1 MTPIPAELQTALK
14 ERRIVPFVG
23 AGLSLTL
30 GQKIFPDWKGLL
42 ERFAVRLEGEA
53 LAPQATELRRL
64 IAASELVAAAEYA
77 LQHLP
82 KPQYFEELDNAFN
95 RARPAKINLSAVEA
109 IWRLLPNAVITTN
122 FERVLEWPFETPQ
135 EWPYQA
141 PGIRPR
147 VAFNSDPALL
157 SRLEADQ
164 TGGDPLIW
172 HLHGSSAHPDTIV
185 LSTTDFSALYGA
197 DDGKGKPDPRNENAL
212 RVLTSVVARR
222 PLLFVGFSLGD
233 PFLLNQLR
241 KLLALTAKNS
251 PVSYLLVKKGE
262 KDPTALLQE
271 FQIQLVEFDDFGEPM
286 LARLNEMVAFAN
298 PSASRIDVSDVAQQ
312 LVPLVTDLETRT
324 VGMVPEPEAVA
335 KIFNACKPDS
345 FTAFPPS
352 GDGAMLLRAAV
363 ARLASASR
371 QTSGNYPLLVFIN
384 ALADMAGSH
393 GPSLRAWI
401 ETALDNLA
409 RDPQDRQTLRA
420 TLALPGSQ
428 RPAAPYVLV
437 RILATAGEKPWSVR
451 AWLFSTQPQPVP
463 LFEDERLYAQTESE
477 QLVTDLLSGL
487 ATHDVDE
494 REAIVA
500 FLLPRALMR
509 EEIHR
514 WRPAM
519 ELGSEPALGS
529 TFAVTVRSLE
539 RTTFDRARRFVQQQ
553 WQTLKSTKAALEFAD
568 LTKEDLPAAPAAVWI
583 TPEVRGGA
591 GLVQR
596 LRRWGVSHAVLA
608 GLGSLE
614 GSAPGAVLFDSVLQA
629 GVPVIMWVRDA
640 DALSE
645 GEIRA
650 LVTANPLLD
659 LPRRLRERR
668 GLEEERSEV
677 GFGQKVALLW
687 DAADYLPPDQDP
699 ENRAQSPV

>member
-1 MTPIPAELQTALK
+1 MAPIPADLQTALK
-14 ERRIVPFVG
+14 ERRVVPFVG

-42 ERFAVRLEGEA
+42 DRFAERLVAEA
-53 LAPQATELRRL
+53 MAAEATELRRL

-77 LQHLP
+77 LRYLP
-82 KPQYFEELDNAFN
+82 KPRYFEELRNAFN
-95 RARPAKINLSAVEA
+95 KTRPAQVNLSAVEA
-109 IWRLLPNAVITTN
+109 VWRMQPNAVITTN
-122 FERVLEWPFETPQ
+122 FERVLEWPFDTAPA
-135 EWPYQA
+135 WPYQA
-141 PGIRPR
+141 PGIKPEI
-147 VAFNSDPALL
+147 AHNDDPALL
-157 SRLEADQ
+157 SRLESDEAE
-164 TGGDPLIW
+164 GDPLIW
-172 HLHGSSAHPDTIV
+172 HLHGSIRRPDSIV
-185 LSTTDFSALYGA
+185 LSTTDFSLLYGA
-197 DDGKGKPDPRNENAL
+197 DDGKGKPDPKNENAL

-241 KLLALTAKNS
+241 RLLALTAKNS

-262 KDPTALLQE
+262 KDPTELLKE
-271 FQIQLVEFDDFGEPM
+271 FQIQLVDFEDFGQPM
-286 LARLNEMVAFAN
+286 LARLNELVAFAN
-298 PSASRIDVSDVAQQ
+298 PSASRVDVSDVAQQ
-312 LVPLVTDLETRT
+312 LKPLVSDLESRID
-324 VGMVPEPEAVA
+324 GLVPEPETVA
-335 KIFNACKPDS
+335 KLFNACKPDGFS
-345 FTAFPPS
+345 AFPPS
-352 GDGAMLLRAAV
+352 GDGAMLLRAAI
-363 ARLASASR
+363 ARLASAPR
-371 QTSGNYPLLVFIN
+371 QTSGRYPLLVFVN
-384 ALADMAGSH
+384 ALAAASGTH
-393 GPSLRAWI
+393 RASLLAWI
-401 ETALDNLA
+401 ETALDSLA
-409 RDPQDRQTLRA
+409 RDAQDRQALRA
-420 TLALPGSQ
+420 SLALPGSQ
-428 RPAAPYVLV
+428 RAAAPYVLV
-437 RILATAGEKPWSVR
+437 RILPTAGEKPWSVQ
-451 AWLFSTQPQPVP
+451 AWLFCTQPQPVP
-463 LFEDERLYAQTESE
+463 LFDDERLYAPTESE
-477 QLVTDLLSGL
+477 QLVSDLLNGM

-494 REAIVA
+494 SEAIVA

-529 TFAVTVRSLE
+529 TLAVTVRPLE
-539 RTTFDRARRFVQQQ
+539 RTKAERARRFVHQQ
-553 WQTLKSTKAALEFAD
+553 WQALKSSKGALEFAD
-568 LTKEDLPAAPAAVWI
+568 LSKEDSPAAPVAVWI
-583 TPEVRGGA
+583 TPEIRGGT

-645 GEIRA
+645 GDIRA
-650 LVTANPLLD
+650 LVKANPLLD

-677 GFGQKVALLW
+677 GFGSKVALLW

-699 ENRAQSPV
+699 DNRAQSPV